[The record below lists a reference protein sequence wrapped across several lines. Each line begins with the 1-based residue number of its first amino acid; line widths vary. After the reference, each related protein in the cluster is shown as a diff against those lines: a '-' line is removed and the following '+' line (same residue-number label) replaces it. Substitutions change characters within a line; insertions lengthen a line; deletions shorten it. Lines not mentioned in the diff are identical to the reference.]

1 MTVDP
6 SVLPG
11 LAVLAL
17 ELLAL
22 AAVGFVVARTA
33 LQENDDLAALA
44 QGLAVG
50 PALWG
55 LAVNFMLHVVPG
67 LAGALVSW
75 ALILVIGVGLAWRS
89 PGTLRVPPRTLA
101 GFAGAILAVFWVT
114 LAARQLMK
122 VPDSDLHLGMAASIR
137 AGGWPPVLP
146 WNPDLPAYY
155 HHGVDLLT
163 GLLAPPTGPGPVLAT
178 ELIGAYVWTSFAVIV
193 VTALR
198 QRSDWRSA
206 LLLAPLLL
214 TAGAWT
220 LTGQLNETPNVLSI
234 PVPTDMQTSGL
245 RGSLAG
251 LYWPET
257 ATQWHSELDGAPANI
272 WKPAFVLAY
281 ALAFVVLWQAAA
293 DRRRTR
299 WGAATL
305 AGLVGF
311 LGIVSAEVALLTLG
325 LWVAL
330 EAVQLAPTFAAR
342 RTRWGAILRAAAGP
356 LAAALLLG
364 VGGGTFTALLLGEP
378 RAGFSIG
385 WIDDPFAREAFGGHE
400 PLHGRI
406 GLLGVGALSAA
417 LLAAALGWRDRLTLA
432 LAVGTLPLMAAALM
446 VEYPT
451 APHDV
456 TRFDG
461 HARNFALLALLL
473 GLAGRLPGLRP
484 RRRLAA
490 GAILAAL
497 VVWPTAALPVRTI
510 GLGVSRGAQLTNPE
524 PGLMASDS
532 SAYDLRR
539 FAIKD
544 QVSPEVVRYI
554 RERTNTDTRILTA
567 HPAELS
573 IATGRP
579 NGMGFAGRMHL
590 IPMRG
595 PAYDDAVR
603 YLEPGPLVH
612 RGFAYVHASD
622 AWTAG
627 LPDHAQHWLNDS
639 RLFEPVV
646 RTGSDALYRVL
657 PAFGDLER
665 VYAAASFE
673 ALRRAV
679 PVAAGVYLAPNLA
692 PRAGARL
699 AAALPQEQRLGSL
712 DQGNRHWMSVI
723 YTNPLGSRLPD
734 LIALP
739 ARMAPSALDPTARQ
753 PVWWNDEVFVYAPT
767 GAVDPL
773 MDPPPMHFSI
783 QLSDAR
789 VADGRVGFTA
799 TFTDRAADRWQGQ
812 DWVVVE
818 TDDSPWR
825 IPYRFDTV
833 SYTSAFV
840 RWFDGQVQPVPETD
854 THEYFFLYE
863 FEPRTGMLA
872 VWDGTGYR
880 PLSGPH
886 GRLRNGTWMLAAR
899 PNVNREEVGLIPVLH
914 FTLTDDGDFTY
925 KVYEGSLDAMLIR

>member
-6 SVLPG
+6 GVLTG

-17 ELLAL
+17 ELLVL
-22 AAVGFVVARTA
+22 VAVGFAVARVA
-33 LQENDDLAALA
+33 LRENDDLAALA
-44 QGLAVG
+44 QGLVIG

-55 LAVNFMLHVVPG
+55 LAVNFILHVVPG
-67 LAGALVSW
+67 LAGALVGW
-75 ALILVIGVGLAWRS
+75 MLILSLGAIVARRS
-89 PGTLRVPPRTLA
+89 PEKLRVQPRTLA
-101 GFAGAILAVFWVT
+101 GFAGATLAVFWVT

-122 VPDSDLHLGMAASIR
+122 VPDSDLHLGLAASIR

-163 GLLAPPTGPGPVLAT
+163 GLLAPSTGPGPVLAT
-178 ELIGAYVWTSFAVIV
+178 ELIGAYVWTSFAMIV

-206 LLLAPLLL
+206 FLLAPLLL

-220 LTGQLNETPNVLSI
+220 LTGQLNEVPNILSI
-234 PVPTDMQTSGL
+234 PVPTDMHTAGL
-245 RGSLAG
+245 RGSLAS

-257 ATQWHSELDGAPANI
+257 TTRWHSELDGAPANI
-272 WKPAFVLAY
+272 WKPAFVLGY

-293 DRRRTR
+293 DRRRT
-299 WGAATL
+299 WSGAATL
-305 AGLVGF
+305 AGLIGF

-325 LWVAL
+325 LW
-330 EAVQLAPTFAAR
+330 AVLDSLWIAAR
-342 RTRWGAILRAAAGP
+342 LRVGDWAPGVLPRTAGP
-356 LAAALLLG
+356 LAAALMLG
-364 VGGGTFTALLLGEP
+364 AGGGTLTALLLGEP
-378 RAGFSIG
+378 RADFSIG

-400 PLHGRI
+400 RVHGRI

-417 LLAAALGWRDRLTLA
+417 LLAVALGWRDRLTMTLA
-432 LAVGTLPLMAAALM
+432 AGTLPLMAAALM

-473 GLAGRLPGLRP
+473 ALAGHLPGLRP

-490 GAILAAL
+490 GAVLAAL

-510 GLGVSRGAQLTNPE
+510 GQGVSRGVALTNPE
-524 PGLMASDS
+524 PGPSASVS

-539 FAIKD
+539 FAIID
-544 QVSPEVVRYI
+544 RISPEVIRHI
-554 RERTNTDTRILTA
+554 RERTEADTRILTP

-579 NGMGFAGRMHL
+579 NGMGFAGHMHL

-595 PAYDDAVR
+595 TAYDDAVR
-603 YLEPGPLVH
+603 YLEPGPLGR
-612 RGFAYVHASD
+612 RGFAYVHAPD
-622 AWTAG
+622 AWTAR
-627 LPDHAQHWLNDS
+627 LPYHAQRWLADS
-639 RLFEPVV
+639 TLFEPVV
-646 RTGSDALYRVL
+646 RTASDALYRVL
-657 PAFGDLER
+657 PAFGDLEGA
-665 VYAAASFE
+665 YSAATFE
-673 ALRRAV
+673 ALRQAV
-679 PVAAGVYLAPNLA
+679 PDSTGVYLAPNLA
-692 PRAGARL
+692 PRAAARL

-712 DQGNRHWMSVI
+712 DQGNVHWMSVI
-723 YTNPLGSRLPD
+723 PTNPLDSRTPD

-739 ARMAPSALDPTARQ
+739 ARMAPAALNPTARQ
-753 PVWWNDEVFVYAPT
+753 PVWWNDDVSVYAPT
-767 GAVDPL
+767 GAMSPL
-773 MDPPPMHFSI
+773 IDPPSPQFSI
-783 QLSDAR
+783 QLSDVR
-789 VADGRVGFTA
+789 IADGRIGFTA
-799 TFTDRAADRWQGQ
+799 AFTDRAADRWQGQ

-833 SYTSAFV
+833 SYTSVFV
-840 RWFDGQVQPVPETD
+840 RWFDGQVQPVPD
-854 THEYFFLYE
+854 TEVHNYTFLYE
-863 FEPRTGMLA
+863 FEPRTGVLA
-872 VWDGTGYR
+872 VWDGSRYST
-880 PLSGPH
+880 LSSPQPQ
-886 GRLRNGTWMLAAR
+886 LRAGNWTLAAR

-914 FTLTDDGDFTY
+914 FALTDDGDFAY
-925 KVYEGSLDAMLIR
+925 KVYEGSLDARLVR